1 MTRTSIYS
9 HVRPR
14 DLRPLNFAGLVML
27 TLAVLA
33 LPAAASVYPEDTA
46 WNPVAS
52 ERLIKLPG
60 SYLKKAVENDFRGSG
75 LAASIRDTESLIDFK
90 AETLADL
97 QGAIEQSDGE
107 LKIELQHQFL
117 AEKRDYLELV
127 GRHQDLRRKQMT
139 TKQRL
144 YRKLLAKLGR
154 QKNAMTPGRQ
164 ALIEKQVAAWQ
175 RLERSIA
182 QVDLKLFST
191 PMLGQSKYAK
201 DYANN
206 VAAIERLVQSV
217 NAHPMNGDATLD
229 GQSVSKKQYLQ
240 HLAGEAEG
248 ELQIIDQEEAILGY
262 MAKLIALDALALT
275 EQLTDTAELADEEDR
290 ELGLAAAVDFFITQ

>member
-1 MTRTSIYS
+1 
-9 HVRPR
+9 
-14 DLRPLNFAGLVML
+14 ML